1 MTGIF
6 SGAKFTAMW
15 KMCVKAL
22 NVKTEA
28 ASSFPIF
35 STSDQRLRFMEF
47 HTIDLIL
54 KRGLLYTTS
63 HINTYKY
70 KKNSE

>member
-35 STSDQRLRFMEF
+35 STSDQRLHFMEF

-54 KRGLLYTTS
+54 KREAVHHLT
-63 HINTYKY
+63 HKY
-70 KKNSE
+70 IQI